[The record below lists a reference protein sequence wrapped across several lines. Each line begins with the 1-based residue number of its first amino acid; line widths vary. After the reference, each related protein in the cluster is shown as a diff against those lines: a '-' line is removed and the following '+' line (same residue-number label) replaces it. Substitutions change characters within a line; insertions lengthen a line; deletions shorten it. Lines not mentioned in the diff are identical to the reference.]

1 MLLGSG
7 RQSPY
12 KGCIHSTDHVAP
24 EVLAVLA
31 SAAAILHSVRVR
43 AQPWRLGN
51 GEYIGQDERQGNM
64 LYIALNFQ
72 E

>member
-12 KGCIHSTDHVAP
+12 KGCIHSTDRVAP
-24 EVLAVLA
+24 EVPAVLA
-31 SAAAILHSVRVR
+31 SVAAVLHSARVR